1 MTDNRWSSLPD
12 AERHWNVGKGLDKAP
27 PDLDL
32 DLDGD
37 GDVDEDD
44 DSIWMMA
51 MTSIGMLVRGW
62 TLDKAPSDLDGD
74 GDDT

>member
-37 GDVDEDD
+37 GD
-44 DSIWMMA
+44 
-51 MTSIGMLVRGW
+51 
-62 TLDKAPSDLDGD
+62 

>member
-32 DLDGD
+32 DLDGN
-37 GDVDEDD
+37 
-44 DSIWMMA
+44 
-51 MTSIGMLVRGW
+51 
-62 TLDKAPSDLDGD
+62 
-74 GDDT
+74 GDDTQRLKMMIQFG